1 MIEPIVLC
9 YGLLHRHSLSAASA
23 RRYLSMAG
31 SSVWLLL
38 ILDHL
43 PEDSGHFI
51 SVHLYERGC
60 HFDLFHNDF
69 LSGINFRSI
78 IF

>member
-1 MIEPIVLC
+1 MLQSQIIVLC
-9 YGLLHRHSLSAASA
+9 LQIDIGQQQ
-23 RRYLSMAG
+23 
-31 SSVWLLL
+31 L